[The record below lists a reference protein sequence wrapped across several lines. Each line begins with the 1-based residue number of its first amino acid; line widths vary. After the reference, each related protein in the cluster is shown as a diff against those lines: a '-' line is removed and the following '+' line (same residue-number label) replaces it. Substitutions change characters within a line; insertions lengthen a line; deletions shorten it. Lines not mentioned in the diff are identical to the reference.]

1 MGFLGFQPV
10 LNPTIER
17 SLRRLWR
24 WLGTGFGSFID
35 QAKRAVASKRYYGLP
50 VRSLADGLEFGGT
63 KNDPTEGEAPKVVLG
78 TGFSYWGNRPT
89 KTPIPL
95 LTPAGASTVAII
107 T

>member
-1 MGFLGFQPV
+1 MGFLGCGLVPDLV
-10 LNPTIER
+10 R
-17 SLRRLWR
+17 SLTKQNGLWPPS
-24 WLGTGFGSFID
+24 GTTDFQSVVWPTDWKSI
-35 QAKRAVASKRYYGLP
+35 
-50 VRSLADGLEFGGT
+50 VRLADGLEFGGT

>member
-1 MGFLGFQPV
+1 MVPDL
-10 LNPTIER
+10 
-17 SLRRLWR
+17 
-24 WLGTGFGSFID
+24 
-35 QAKRAVASKRYYGLP
+35 
-50 VRSLADGLEFGGT
+50 VRSSTKQNGLWPPSGTTDWKFIVRFADGLEFGGT

-78 TGFSYWGNRPT
+78 TGFSYWGTRPT